1 MPNIRGMPSD
11 MSNIFRSGLLACRF
25 VSTDSSKRNVP
36 VVAMAPAPD
45 SARITFTPGS
55 NVSGSA
61 PAGSRVVTSTLSP
74 PIDLAKYSNGGMLTV
89 MEAMPADSSGIKNP
103 EDAAEAVAAAARMAA
118 AITVVTIWRDG
129 LISEVM
135 WQTIFFV
142 MVLQRFGFTTTI
154 IYEMCCK
161 T

>member
-1 MPNIRGMPSD
+1 MRLHD
-11 MSNIFRSGLLACRF
+11 
-25 VSTDSSKRNVP
+25 D
-36 VVAMAPAPD
+36 
-45 SARITFTPGS
+45 
-55 NVSGSA
+55 
-61 PAGSRVVTSTLSP
+61 
-74 PIDLAKYSNGGMLTV
+74 
-89 MEAMPADSSGIKNP
+89 E
-103 EDAAEAVAAAARMAA
+103 AARMAA